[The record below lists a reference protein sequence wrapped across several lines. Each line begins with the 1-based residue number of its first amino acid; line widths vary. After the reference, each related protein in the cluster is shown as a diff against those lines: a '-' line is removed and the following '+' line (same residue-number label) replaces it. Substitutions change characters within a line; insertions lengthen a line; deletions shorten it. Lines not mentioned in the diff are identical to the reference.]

1 MVSWESSC
9 LSPAYIARPQNMS
22 DSQMGVC
29 VSDLLA
35 VKATLSALLG
45 RQVGNVES
53 NLEATAYL
61 QDLAHWCNAFGCKE

>member
-1 MVSWESSC
+1 
-9 LSPAYIARPQNMS
+9 MS